1 VVENHVRHRISELI
15 HVTERMGGNAGKSS
29 IYICPHYLTTAA
41 IRRVFPTNSSL
52 TKALV
57 SSLGRSLFSG
67 GIIVFKNDEH
77 PLFRFERKQVDE
89 VTVAPPEPSGPH
101 LNYRDVNREFLF
113 QLSTCVKAERRQW
126 VFVSAAQSVA
136 IRNID
141 HLVPPDLEGPFA
153 PPECDFYW
161 TALTTGKDQ
170 ASPGL
175 WAVRGEHLSL
185 VLERWKEAWAAVGD
199 EKPTETEIWSQV
211 VRDLPLR
218 KKRFEKGEVVA
229 PGIGAVD
236 WEAVSNAA
244 FVTVPDWPEKE
255 AWKFLQALYFGTYLG
270 DETGMMLNILEA

>member
-1 VVENHVRHRISELI
+1 MKNDNPNNLI
-15 HVTERMGGNAGKSS
+15 TIASIKTGGN
-29 IYICPHYLTTAA
+29 IYS
-41 IRRVFPTNSSL
+41 NL
-52 TKALV
+52 TKCLA

-67 GIIVFKNDEH
+67 RMIFFRNEEM
-77 PLFRFERKQVDE
+77 PLFRFERKRLDE
-89 VTVAPPEPSGPH
+89 VMATTPPSAKSNEE
-101 LNYRDVNREFLF
+101 NQVVNREFLF
-113 QLSTCVKAERRQW
+113 QLRGYLEPAPRHW
-126 VFVSAAQSVA
+126 VMIMAPSSIAL
-136 IRNID
+136 RNID

-161 TALTTGKDQ
+161 TPLATGKDQ

-175 WAVRGEHLSL
+175 WAVRGEHLPL
-185 VLERWKEAWAAVGD
+185 VLERWKEAWAAVGED

-211 VRDLPLR
+211 VKDLPLR
-218 KKRFEKGEVVA
+218 KKRFERGEVVA
-229 PGIGAVD
+229 PEIGAVD